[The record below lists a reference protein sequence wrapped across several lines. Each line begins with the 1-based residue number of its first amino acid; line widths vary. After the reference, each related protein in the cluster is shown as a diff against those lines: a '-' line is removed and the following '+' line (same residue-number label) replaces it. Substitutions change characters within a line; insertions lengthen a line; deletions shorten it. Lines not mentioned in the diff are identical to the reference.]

1 MKLDLTNKNILI
13 TGSATGM
20 GRASALEV
28 AKHGANI
35 AIVDIN
41 SEGLSEVSEQLDSL
55 GANYKS
61 FLVDV
66 TSITETEEGFMFP
79 CRLKLTQ

>member
-13 TGSATGM
+13 TGAATGM
-20 GRASALEV
+20 GRASALEA

-41 SEGLSEVSEQLDSL
+41 SEGLKEVSSKLNSCL
-55 GANYKS
+55 LY
-61 FLVDV
+61 
-66 TSITETEEGFMFP
+66 TSP
-79 CRLKLTQ
+79 SPRD